1 MPETKH
7 KIISSLRHVVSGAL
21 FFTLLLRPAGFC
33 FALGGEQRRGPLLCP
48 RRGTAEGAAVYLV
61 SIIPIIETIIIA
73 AGIALI
79 VTIGIAVGVTIGLA
93 GFRAGI
99 ITADLTRGKT
109 VSITI

>member
-1 MPETKH
+1 M
-7 KIISSLRHVVSGAL
+7 
-21 FFTLLLRPAGFC
+21 F
-33 FALGGEQRRGPLLCP
+33 CP